1 MGDVLSELQLV
12 LMLAALLVY
21 LVMAAQFESLLH
33 PFIIICS
40 LPLAYTGAIIGLM
53 ITGNSLSI
61 PAMIGVVVLSGILV
75 NDGIIMVD
83 FINQQRRIHGLPL
96 REAIIEGAAARL
108 RPILMTT
115 ATTVLGL
122 LPLALGFGEGSQ
134 LQAPMAI
141 TIIGGQITG
150 TLLLLLAIP
159 SIYKVLTREAVVSE
173 SSGLI
178 AAGGG
183 TYTVS
188 NDRTAGVLEK
198 SSGDRDRSIV
208 PLVLR
213 MLFVLILAA
222 VILVLFRISGQ
233 ELMMVIH

>member
-1 MGDVLSELQLV
+1 
-12 LMLAALLVY
+12 
-21 LVMAAQFESLLH
+21 
-33 PFIIICS
+33 
-40 LPLAYTGAIIGLM
+40 
-53 ITGNSLSI
+53 
-61 PAMIGVVVLSGILV
+61 MIGVVVLSGILV

-159 SIYKVLTREAVVSE
+159 SIYKVLTREAAVSE
-173 SSGLI
+173 GAGLV
-178 AAGGG
+178 AAGGVA
-183 TYTVS
+183 YAVS
-188 NDRTAGVLEK
+188 GGQTAGKSLAGQHSARTGALEK
-198 SSGDRDRSIV
+198 SNGDRERSLV

-213 MLFVLILAA
+213 MVLVLILAA

>member
-1 MGDVLSELQLV
+1 M
-12 LMLAALLVY
+12 
-21 LVMAAQFESLLH
+21 
-33 PFIIICS
+33 
-40 LPLAYTGAIIGLM
+40 GLM
-53 ITGNSLSI
+53 ITGNSISI

-159 SIYKVLTREAVVSE
+159 SIYKVLTRDVAVSE
-173 SSGLI
+173 GTGLI

-183 TYTVS
+183 AYAVS
-188 NDRTAGVLEK
+188 DDQAAGSSLVGQRPVRASRAGALEK
-198 SSGDRDRSIV
+198 SSGGRDKSLV

-213 MLFVLILAA
+213 MVFVLILAA

>member
-1 MGDVLSELQLV
+1 
-12 LMLAALLVY
+12 
-21 LVMAAQFESLLH
+21 
-33 PFIIICS
+33 
-40 LPLAYTGAIIGLM
+40 
-53 ITGNSLSI
+53 
-61 PAMIGVVVLSGILV
+61 
-75 NDGIIMVD
+75 
-83 FINQQRRIHGLPL
+83 
-96 REAIIEGAAARL
+96 
-108 RPILMTT
+108 
-115 ATTVLGL
+115 VLGL